1 MLKYTLKFS
10 ADLDQWEVPCIFLFM
25 VLLLSFWTVSVP
37 SKPSH
42 IFFPKLNSN
51 STCLA
56 KISMSL
62 PNERHFSILWNPL
75 VFYLTLWGIFT
86 VVYIHSLSIYYNV
99 NPWGQ
104 RKGIIH
110 LYIPKVHILGPFT
123 SWHSVN
129 NWSILQ
135 SWTHIRTSSYWKLFI
150 QYLAQHNPGRY
161 FYMPILS
168 VAVKITKKKKLL
180 YVFLYLTTL
189 LLLLINFTLYIY

>member
-10 ADLDQWEVPCIFLFM
+10 ADLDQWEAACIFLFM
-25 VLLLSFWTVSVP
+25 VRLSFWTLSVP
-37 SKPSH
+37 SKPSQ
-42 IFFPKLNSN
+42 IFFSKHNSN

-75 VFYLTLWGIFT
+75 AFYLTLWSIFT

-99 NPWGQ
+99 NLWGQ
-104 RKGIIH
+104 KEGIIH
-110 LYIPKVHILGPFT
+110 LYIPKVHIPGPFT

-135 SWTHIRTSSYWKLFI
+135 SWAHIRTSSYWKLFI
-150 QYLAQHNPGRY
+150 PYLAQHNLGRF

-189 LLLLINFTLYIY
+189 LLLLTNFTLHIY

>member
-42 IFFPKLNSN
+42 RFFSKHSSN

-56 KISMSL
+56 KISVSL

-75 VFYLTLWGIFT
+75 VFYLTLWSIFT

-161 FYMPILS
+161 FYMSILS
-168 VAVKITKKKKLL
+168 VAVKITKKKIV
-180 YVFLYLTTL
+180 VFLYLTTL
-189 LLLLINFTLYIY
+189 LLFLINFTLYIY